1 MKHWADRMGLR
12 TDPAIFFISAICT
25 VVFVIALVIA
35 PEPIGDAFA
44 AGRAWIV
51 SHIGWFFILFGVF
64 IVITGIYYWL
74 KRPRK
79 GRYL

>member
-1 MKHWADRMGLR
+1 MRPIQFRMGSAGPGIGCGGVVAVLGL
-12 TDPAIFFISAICT
+12 ILISPVGA
-25 VVFVIALVIA
+25 VLVK
-35 PEPIGDAFA
+35 G
-44 AGRAWIV
+44 
-51 SHIGWFFILFGVF
+51 IGWIFILFGVV